1 MVRLWADAAYS
12 MVSRHERDEL
22 EYLMGGDAQA
32 ECKDV
37 PALIALTVSLTQ
49 TFDVIRVVKHAVAV
63 QCSITSAER
72 FQTVQA
78 GTFRAD
84 CVNPPVNME
93 QLPGIVDSRE
103 NAAVDDWDEVRIGQ
117 SVHYMPRPGPV
128 NTADDH
134 IAVECASESFR
145 RKQRLLNRRD
155 PEAVARVRALD
166 ETTCLRDLG
175 ESLLDIVP
183 VGPERTVEVALF
195 EDIVIYQSEVRDSS
209 TAQGFS
215 YDRSDATKP
224 DDADVRPREI
234 LLGLLAPYR

>member
-1 MVRLWADAAYS
+1 MYAVQALESLLDNETGSACQRRYVTFFGASCLFGNLHRSGVRMVRLWADAAYS

-134 IAVECASESFR
+134 IAVECA
-145 RKQRLLNRRD
+145 
-155 PEAVARVRALD
+155 
-166 ETTCLRDLG
+166 C

-215 YDRSDATKP
+215 YDRPAAPKP
-224 DDADVRPREI
+224 
-234 LLGLLAPYR
+234 Y